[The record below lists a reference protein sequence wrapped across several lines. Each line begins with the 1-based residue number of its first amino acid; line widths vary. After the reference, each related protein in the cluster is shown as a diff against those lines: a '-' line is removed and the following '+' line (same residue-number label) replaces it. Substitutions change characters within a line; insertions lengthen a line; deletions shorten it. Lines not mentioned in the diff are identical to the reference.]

1 MSLVALVVSLLPAVA
16 SVASVASVR
25 PPFSS
30 SDLPPHPRLR
40 VNDSHLAAIN
50 RTIQTDPTAKAYFEG
65 LVVYGEALLTVPLA
79 SNSNPMTQARTTL
92 TREYNLGL
100 LWRLTGDDRFA
111 DRAAKELLHV
121 ATNCSTW
128 DPAGLI
134 LGEMVHAVAI
144 GYDWLYH
151 YLSPAQRQTIVAAVA
166 RLGFDEALAQYSD
179 HAFWANCTFN
189 WGVVTNGG
197 LAIGAL
203 AFLDEPVAN
212 TNASAVLSKALVG
225 VSQPFRSFAPHGAWH
240 EGSMYW
246 GYTSEYAL
254 ATTEALRR
262 VYGSTHGLSAAPG
275 FNETALFRLHM
286 NGPSQNSFDF
296 GDSNG
301 YVYNE
306 GSDPSLF
313 MGYSQLPTSSS
324 GLRSIC
330 AYEGRRLAK
339 LVAGFT
345 DPSGATKYNCSGIFD
360 SYLHNNT
367 GPPGRMNCAYLLIDY
382 SAAGTDAEIQALP
395 TAKCFKLSAYGWDD
409 RDALGFFRS
418 AWSLESEQASGK
430 HSYLAFKA

>member
-1 MSLVALVVSLLPAVA
+1 MPTVQRVLLVALAASLLSAVA
-16 SVASVASVR
+16 NAL
-25 PPFSS
+25 PPFGSS
-30 SDLPPHPRLR
+30 ALPPHPRLR
-40 VNDSHLAAIN
+40 VTDSHLAIIN
-50 RTIQTDPTAKAYFEG
+50 RTIRTDPTAKAYFEG
-65 LVVYGEALLTVPLA
+65 LVVYGEALLTAPLA
-79 SNSNPMTQARTTL
+79 NTSDAMTQARTTL

-111 DRAAKELLHV
+111 ARAVRELLHA
-121 ATNCSTW
+121 ATDCTTW

-151 YLSPAQRQTIVAAVA
+151 YLSPAQRQTIVAGVA
-166 RLGFDEALAQYSD
+166 RLGFDEAVAQYP

-203 AFLDEPVAN
+203 AFLDEPIAA
-212 TNASAVLSKALVG
+212 TNASIVLSKALVG

-254 ATTEALRR
+254 ATTEVLRG
-262 VYGSTHGLSAAPG
+262 VYGSDHGLSAAPG

-324 GLRSIC
+324 QLRSIC

-339 LVAGFT
+339 LVGSYK
-345 DPSGATKYNCSGIFD
+345 DPSGVTKYNCSGIFD

-367 GPPGRMNCAYLLIDY
+367 TPPGRMDCAYLLIDY

-395 TAKCFKLSAYGWDD
+395 TAKSFKLSAYGWDD

-418 AWSLESEQASGK
+418 AWGVESEGATGK